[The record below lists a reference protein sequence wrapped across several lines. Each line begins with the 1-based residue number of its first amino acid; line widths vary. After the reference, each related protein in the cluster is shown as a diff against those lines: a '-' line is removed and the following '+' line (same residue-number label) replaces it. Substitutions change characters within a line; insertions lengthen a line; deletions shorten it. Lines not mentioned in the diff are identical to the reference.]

1 MATGIIYAG
10 VCGFTINVKAVID
23 DTLATSRRSKMIK
36 LEITSDCP
44 NYQKIAEELTE
55 VDAYKEIMHK
65 LHTGKVYEVFSK
77 YSPHPSCPGVSG
89 ILKTLEVT
97 AGLALPQTAS
107 ISVTKDNASIDE
119 VGKIQS

>member
-1 MATGIIYAG
+1 MATGIIHSG

-23 DTLATSRRSKMIK
+23 DSTSSSRRSKMIK

-44 NYQKIAEELTE
+44 NYQKIAKELTE
-55 VDAYKEIMHK
+55 VDAYKEILQK

-89 ILKTLEVT
+89 ILKTVEV
-97 AGLALPQTAS
+97 ASGLALPQIAS
-107 ISVTKDNASIDE
+107 ISVTK
-119 VGKIQS
+119 